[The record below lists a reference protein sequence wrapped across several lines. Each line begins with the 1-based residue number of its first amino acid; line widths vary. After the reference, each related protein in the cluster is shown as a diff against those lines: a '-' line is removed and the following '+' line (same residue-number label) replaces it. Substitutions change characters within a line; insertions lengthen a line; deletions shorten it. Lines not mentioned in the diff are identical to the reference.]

1 MTEHAEMVRPDTV
14 AERYR
19 RYREIPRE
27 LNRRLITMLL
37 RNALRECAARL
48 KYDAM
53 IDFAGGDD
61 ISVLVD
67 FAIYDYRI
75 RGGTN
80 AVERLVKQ
88 APWPTCSDER
98 VILEAML
105 RARFTVLRVVS
116 TLPDV
121 GVRAE
126 DLLYEREF
134 LLTDV
139 RLSNTATDD
148 QHVAAR
154 VLEFPEFQMTTG
166 AALPFDPMFAYVLVE
181 GFRKIFPE
189 GFSAK
194 LREFKPADHA
204 RLAAQIIALAMEDPE
219 DLMEEASKTRE
230 ALGER

>member
-1 MTEHAEMVRPDTV
+1 MTEHAEISGTDLV
-14 AERYR
+14 AEKYR
-19 RYREIPRE
+19 RYREIQRE
-27 LNRRLITMLL
+27 LNRRLITMIP
-37 RNALRECAARL
+37 RNALKECAARL

-53 IDFAGGDD
+53 IDFSGDDD
-61 ISVLVD
+61 ISVLFD

-88 APWPTCSDER
+88 APWPTGSDEH

-116 TLPDV
+116 TIPDV

-126 DLLYEREF
+126 DLLYDREF
-134 LLTDV
+134 LLTDAG
-139 RLSNTATDD
+139 LSKTAMED

-154 VLEFPEFQMTTG
+154 VLEFAEFQMTTG

-189 GFSAK
+189 GSSAK
-194 LREFKPADHA
+194 LQQFKPSDHA

-219 DLMEEASKTRE
+219 DLMEEASERHE